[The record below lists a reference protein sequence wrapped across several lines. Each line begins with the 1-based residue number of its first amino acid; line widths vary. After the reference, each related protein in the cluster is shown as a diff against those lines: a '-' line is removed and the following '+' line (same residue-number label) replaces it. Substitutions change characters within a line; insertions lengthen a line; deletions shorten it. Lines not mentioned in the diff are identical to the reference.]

1 MKILLAMLVL
11 VLVALQLNLWVG
23 DGSYSEILAL
33 EEQIELQKQENMVL
47 AERNQQ
53 LEGEVLD
60 LKTGLDAVEERAR
73 SEYGMVKEGEVL
85 YQIVQCQQRSG
96 PSSRRRVSAAA

>member
-1 MKILLAMLVL
+1 MKILLAVLVL

-23 DGSYSEILAL
+23 DGSYSEIMLL
-33 EEQIELQKQENMVL
+33 EQQIEQQKQENMAL
-47 AERNQQ
+47 IERNQE

-60 LKTGLDAVEERAR
+60 LKTGLDAIEERAR

-85 YQIVQCQQRSG
+85 YQIVQ
-96 PSSRRRVSAAA
+96 

>member
-1 MKILLAMLVL
+1 MKILLALLVL

-33 EEQIELQKQENMVL
+33 EEQIEQQKQENMVL

-85 YQIVQCQQRSG
+85 YQIVQ
-96 PSSRRRVSAAA
+96 

>member
-11 VLVALQLNLWVG
+11 VLVAVQLNLWVG

-85 YQIVQCQQRSG
+85 YQIVQ
-96 PSSRRRVSAAA
+96 

>member
-33 EEQIELQKQENMVL
+33 EEQIEQQKQENMVL

-85 YQIVQCQQRSG
+85 YQIVQ
-96 PSSRRRVSAAA
+96 

>member
-11 VLVALQLNLWVG
+11 VLVALQFNLWVG

-33 EEQIELQKQENMVL
+33 EEQIELQKQENMAL
-47 AERNQQ
+47 AERNQE

-60 LKTGLDAVEERAR
+60 LKTGLDAIEERAR

-85 YQIVQCQQRSG
+85 YQIVQ
-96 PSSRRRVSAAA
+96 